1 MLEEPENPSG
11 GTPPRSGAAISFS
24 KAIWIGVALA
34 GLSLVA
40 LTLWVVWQ
48 SNRQLSSVAGSSV
61 ETIVRALDQHAAQTI
76 LAADATLQI
85 VTRSS
90 LPATVPEDSR
100 RGFLDVLAE
109 TNEAVLSI
117 LIVEGKTGAVLAHG
131 GPALRTDFVADT
143 LRERRER
150 QENDLWIGRAFL
162 DETRGEWFIPLSR
175 SVQGD
180 NAAEPAV
187 AIVALPLGPIQRFYQ
202 SISTGHSNMISL
214 LRRDGVLLAHNPSNA
229 GVVGREH
236 PDVALVRERLRD
248 APEGS
253 PKVSGSIDQANR
265 VTAYRT
271 VDRLPLVI
279 AATVSKA
286 DILAEWVR
294 RGKRDLVITLVIIGG
309 FLLLGVLV
317 AREVQRREV
326 AERGL
331 RQQTKLLRAT
341 LENMDQGLVMFDA
354 TETVQVYNHR
364 ALELL
369 DLPESLLSRHPT
381 FAEVRQYQLD
391 KDEFTRCDAAF
402 KQWVKERGVNG
413 NRHTYERERPNGTVL
428 EIRTVPLADG
438 GAVRTYTDI
447 TVRKTIE
454 VALAEAKSLA
464 EAARRH
470 AEGVSKAKSEFLA
483 SMSHEIR
490 TPLNGILGFADLLLD
505 HPDMAAETRSYV
517 ERIRTAGLA
526 LLTVVNDV
534 LDFSKIEAGQVDLSM
549 QPLSLKALI
558 DNCIAIVRAMAAK
571 KRLEV
576 SVSLDPNLPTWV
588 DGDEARLRQVL
599 LNLLNNAVKFTPK
612 GSVALTVWV
621 ERSTESG
628 YRIRFRVSDTGIGIP
643 FDKQSRLFQRFS
655 QIDGSISRE
664 FGGTGLGLAISKH
677 LVELMGGSIGVESR
691 EGQGST
697 FWFTVELGK
706 AEARYSQTESQR
718 SAGAGLRPASILLV
732 EDVEAN
738 HVLARA
744 VLEAQG
750 HQVDVAENGQEA
762 IDAVRKNSYDVVLMD
777 IQMPGM
783 DGLTATRRIRELP
796 GPERSLPI
804 IAMTANVLPEQ
815 IEEFRKAGMNDHV
828 GKPFD
833 REQLYTVIDRW
844 ISDFVVVETGPPQAE
859 HCEEQDMVLDQAVFD
874 DLCALLGTD
883 KMSQMLRKLSDQLA
897 ELDPGAG
904 DPAEAARAA
913 HRLVSQTGM
922 LGFMELSNACSRLEE
937 SLLETRS
944 AAGVVDHFS
953 AARARAMIE
962 ISRLRGASVQAA

>member
-1 MLEEPENPSG
+1 LEEPENPSG
-11 GTPPRSGAAISFS
+11 GTPPRSGTAISFS

-48 SNRQLSSVAGSSV
+48 SNRQLTSVARSSV
-61 ETIVRALDQHAAQTI
+61 ETIVRVLEQHAAQTI
-76 LAADATLQI
+76 LAADATLRI
-85 VTRSS
+85 VARSS
-90 LPATVPEDSR
+90 LPATAPDDSR
-100 RGFLDVLAE
+100 RRFLDDLAE
-109 TNEAVLSI
+109 TNESVLSI
-117 LIVEGKTGAVLAHG
+117 LIVDGETGIVLAQG
-131 GPALRTDFVADT
+131 GPALRADFVADA
-143 LRERRER
+143 LRERRDR

-162 DETRGEWFIPLSR
+162 DRASGKWLIPLSR
-175 SVQGD
+175 PVEGS
-180 NAAEPAV
+180 NAATSLV
-187 AIVALPLGPIQRFYQ
+187 AIVALPLSPIQRFYQ
-202 SISTGHSNMISL
+202 SIGTGRSNMISL

-229 GVVGREH
+229 DAIGQEH
-236 PDVALVRERLRD
+236 PDTALVRERLRD

-253 PKVSGSIDQANR
+253 SKLSGAIVQDNR
-265 VTAYRT
+265 ITAYRT

-279 AATVSKA
+279 AATVGKT

-294 RGKRDLVITLVIIGG
+294 RGERDLAITLVIIGG

-317 AREVQRREV
+317 AIEVQRREL

-331 RQQTKLLRAT
+331 QQQTKLLRAT

-428 EIRTVPLADG
+428 EIRTVPLVDG

-534 LDFSKIEAGQVDLSM
+534 LDFSKIEAGQVDLSL

-558 DNCIAIVRAMAAK
+558 DNSIAIVRTMAAK
-571 KRLEV
+571 KSLEV
-576 SVSLDPNLPTWV
+576 GVSLDPNLPTWV
-588 DGDEARLRQVL
+588 NGDEARLRQVL

-621 ERSTESG
+621 ERSAEAG

-697 FWFTVELGK
+697 FWFTVELDK
-706 AEARYSQTESQR
+706 AEARDGQTESQR
-718 SAGAGLRPASILLV
+718 SAGTGLRPASILLV

-738 HVLARA
+738 YVLARA

-762 IDAVRKNSYDVVLMD
+762 IDAVRRNSYDVVLMD

-844 ISDFVVVETGPPQAE
+844 VSDYMVVETGPPQAE

-944 AAGVVDHFS
+944 ATGVEDHFS
-953 AARARAMIE
+953 AARARAMVE